1 MNELKSLKFLLLDI
15 MSLLKPSL
23 LLNWFI
29 VEAPVGTVSSPGD
42 GRDASKW
49 LGTSGLDR
57 F

>member
-42 GRDASKW
+42 G
-49 LGTSGLDR
+49 TGLNGWEPLA
-57 F
+57 